1 MRGSGLERR
10 RCWWKTSRPRDAT
23 AEELLARLGD
33 TEDNSRDKAIA
44 PYRKPLASDKTYYV
58 AVRGIISLGHEDGKG
73 DADDA

>member
-1 MRGSGLERR
+1 MRGPGPERR

-23 AEELLARLGD
+23 AEELLARLDD

-58 AVRGIISLGHEDGKG
+58 AVRGLSPCDYEDGKG